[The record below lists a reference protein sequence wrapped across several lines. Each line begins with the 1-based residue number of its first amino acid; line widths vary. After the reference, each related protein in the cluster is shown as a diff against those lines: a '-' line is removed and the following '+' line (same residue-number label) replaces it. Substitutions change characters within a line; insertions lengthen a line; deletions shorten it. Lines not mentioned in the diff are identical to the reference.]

1 MHESPRK
8 KPASS
13 ERCSQDHFLLWSN
26 THFHRIASVC
36 GGDCSGYHGKI
47 SLQTHLLWSL
57 FSFFVSCCH
66 RYTLVLQKFAL
77 ARASIVGNARCVG
90 ALLPFAC
97 YIIQL
102 CEVSVNS
109 LDNILNTWRLLMLVC
124 VRVRACLIDID
135 CFRTVTSKFLEWSA
149 WTFFVLC
156 AMLFWSHT
164 ITKVDSLTLTIWSGR
179 LWN

>member
-1 MHESPRK
+1 M
-8 KPASS
+8 
-13 ERCSQDHFLLWSN
+13 
-26 THFHRIASVC
+26 
-36 GGDCSGYHGKI
+36 
-47 SLQTHLLWSL
+47 
-57 FSFFVSCCH
+57 
-66 RYTLVLQKFAL
+66 
-77 ARASIVGNARCVG
+77 GNARCVG

-156 AMLFWSHT
+156 AMLF
-164 ITKVDSLTLTIWSGR
+164 
-179 LWN
+179 